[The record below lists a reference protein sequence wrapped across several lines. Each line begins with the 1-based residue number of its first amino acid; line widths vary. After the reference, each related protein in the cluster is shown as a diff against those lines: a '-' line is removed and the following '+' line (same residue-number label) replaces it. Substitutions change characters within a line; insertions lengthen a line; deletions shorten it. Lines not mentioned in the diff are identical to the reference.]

1 MNKNKLNDLTF
12 SSKLTGWYKKE
23 KRMLAFRKTKDPY
36 KIWVSEIILQQ
47 TQMITGLVYYKNFI
61 KKFPTIQS
69 LASAS
74 ENTIYSTWKGLGY
87 YNRAKNLLKTAKI
100 ITKKYNGKL
109 PKNSKELILLPGI
122 GKYTA
127 AAIASICYNEKI
139 PVVDANVYRV
149 LSRYLGIFYNT
160 SKSNSYNHYYNISK
174 SITKNVSKMGEYNQA
189 IMDFGATICIPK
201 KPLCK
206 NCLLILD
213 CEAYQTN
220 IVEKLPIK
228 KKRLIKK
235 KRFFNY
241 FIIENEDS
249 YLVQKREKKDVW
261 LNLLEFFLVE
271 DKNSKKAKMYFLKKL
286 KLFELKPKL
295 ISKNNKGILSHQI
308 INVNFFSVYINN
320 LVVFNKIKKHLKVRK
335 IKKRRFKKS
344 ATPKVIDN
352 YLNSAT

>member
-139 PVVDANVYRV
+139 PVVDTNVYRV
-149 LSRYLGIFYNT
+149 LSRYLGIFYNI

-189 IMDFGATICIPK
+189 IMDFGATICTPK

-308 INVNFFSVYINN
+308 INVNFFSVYIND

>member
-47 TQMITGLVYYKNFI
+47 TQMITGLIYYKNFI

-149 LSRYLGIFYNT
+149 LSRYLGVFYNT

-189 IMDFGATICIPK
+189 IMDFGATICTPK

-220 IVEKLPIK
+220 VVKKLPIK

-241 FIIENEDS
+241 FIIENENN
-249 YLVQKREKKDVW
+249 YLVQKRKKKDVW

-271 DKNSKKAKMYFLKKL
+271 DKSSKKAKMYFLKKL

-308 INVNFFSVYINN
+308 INVNFFSVYIND

>member
-149 LSRYLGIFYNT
+149 LSRYLGVFYNT

-189 IMDFGATICIPK
+189 IMDFGATICTPK

-271 DKNSKKAKMYFLKKL
+271 DKSSKKAKMYFLKKL

-295 ISKNNKGILSHQI
+295 ISKNNRGILSHQI
-308 INVNFFSVYINN
+308 INVNFFSVYIND

>member
-47 TQMITGLVYYKNFI
+47 TQMITGLIYYKNFI

-139 PVVDANVYRV
+139 PVVDTNVYRV

-189 IMDFGATICIPK
+189 IMDFGATICTPK

-241 FIIENEDS
+241 FIIENKDS
-249 YLVQKREKKDVW
+249 YLVQKRKKKDIW

-271 DKNSKKAKMYFLKKL
+271 DKSSKKAKMYFLKKL

-308 INVNFFSVYINN
+308 INVNFFSVYIND

>member
-47 TQMITGLVYYKNFI
+47 TQMITGLIYYKNFI

-149 LSRYLGIFYNT
+149 LSRYLGVFYNT

-189 IMDFGATICIPK
+189 IMDFGATICTPK

-271 DKNSKKAKMYFLKKL
+271 DKSSKKAKMYFLKKL

-308 INVNFFSVYINN
+308 INVNFFSVYIND

>member
-1 MNKNKLNDLTF
+1 
-12 SSKLTGWYKKE
+12 
-23 KRMLAFRKTKDPY
+23 
-36 KIWVSEIILQQ
+36 
-47 TQMITGLVYYKNFI
+47 MITGLVYYKNFI

-69 LASAS
+69 LSSSS
-74 ENTIYSTWKGLGY
+74 ENKIYSTWKGLGY

-100 ITKKYNGKL
+100 LTRKHKGKL
-109 PKNSKELILLPGI
+109 PKNSKDLILLPGI

-149 LSRYLGIFYNT
+149 LSRYFGIFYNT

-189 IMDFGATICIPK
+189 IMDFGATICTPK

-213 CEAYQTN
+213 CEAYKTN
-220 IVEKLPIK
+220 SVEKLPIK
-228 KKRLIKK
+228 KKRIKK
-235 KRFFNY
+235 TKRFFNY
-241 FIIENEDS
+241 FIIENKNS
-249 YLVQKREKKDVW
+249 YLVQKRKKKDVW

-271 DKNSKKAKMYFLKKL
+271 DKSLKKAKMYFLKKL
-286 KLFELKPKL
+286 KLFELKAKL
-295 ISKNNKGILSHQI
+295 ISKNNKAILSHQI
-308 INVNFFSVYINN
+308 INVNFFSIYIGD
-320 LVVFNKIKKHLKVRK
+320 LFMFNKIKKHLKVQK

>member
-12 SSKLTGWYKKE
+12 SSKLTDWYKKE
-23 KRMLAFRKTKDPY
+23 KRMLPFRNTKDPY
-36 KIWVSEIILQQ
+36 KIWLSEIILQQ

-61 KKFPTIQS
+61 IKFPTIQS
-69 LASAS
+69 LASSS
-74 ENTIYSTWKGLGY
+74 ENKIYSTWKGLGY

-100 ITKKYNGKL
+100 ITKKHNGKL
-109 PKNSKELILLPGI
+109 PKNSKDLILLPGI

-127 AAIASICYNEKI
+127 AAIASICYNEKT

-149 LSRYLGIFYNT
+149 LSRYFGVFYNI

-189 IMDFGATICIPK
+189 IMDFGATICTPK
-201 KPLCK
+201 NPHCK
-206 NCLLILD
+206 KCLLMID
-213 CEAYQTN
+213 CEAYKTN

-228 KKRLIKK
+228 KKKLKK
-235 KRFFNY
+235 RKRFFNY
-241 FIIENEDS
+241 FIIENKDS
-249 YLVQKREKKDVW
+249 YLVQKRKKKDVW

-271 DKNSKKAKMYFLKKL
+271 DKSLKKAEIYFLNKL

-295 ISKNNKGILSHQI
+295 VSKNHKGILSHQV
-308 INVNFFSVYINN
+308 INVNFFSIYISD
-320 LVVFNKIKKHLKVRK
+320 LFVFNKIKKHLKVQK

-344 ATPKVIDN
+344 AIPKVIDN

>member
-47 TQMITGLVYYKNFI
+47 TQMITGLIYYKNFI

-149 LSRYLGIFYNT
+149 LSRYLGVFYNT

-189 IMDFGATICIPK
+189 IMDFGATICTPK

-241 FIIENEDS
+241 FIIENKDS
-249 YLVQKREKKDVW
+249 YLVQKRKKKDVW

-271 DKNSKKAKMYFLKKL
+271 DKSSKKAKMYFLKKL

-308 INVNFFSVYINN
+308 INVNFFSVYIND

>member
-100 ITKKYNGKL
+100 ITKKHNGKF

-149 LSRYLGIFYNT
+149 LSRYLGVFYNT

-189 IMDFGATICIPK
+189 IMDFGATICTPK
-201 KPLCK
+201 NPLCK

-241 FIIENEDS
+241 FIIENENN
-249 YLVQKREKKDVW
+249 YLVQKRKKKDVW

-271 DKNSKKAKMYFLKKL
+271 DKSSKKAKMYFLKKL

-308 INVNFFSVYINN
+308 INVNFFSVYIND

>member
-189 IMDFGATICIPK
+189 IMDFGATICTPK

-241 FIIENEDS
+241 FIIENKDS

-271 DKNSKKAKMYFLKKL
+271 DKSSKKAKMYFLKKL

-308 INVNFFSVYINN
+308 INVNFFSVYIND

>member
-47 TQMITGLVYYKNFI
+47 TQMITGLIYYKNFI

-149 LSRYLGIFYNT
+149 LSRYLGVFYNT

-189 IMDFGATICIPK
+189 IMDFGATICTPK

-228 KKRLIKK
+228 KKRLMKK

-271 DKNSKKAKMYFLKKL
+271 DKSSKKAKMYFLKKL

-308 INVNFFSVYINN
+308 INVNFFSVYIND

>member
-23 KRMLAFRKTKDPY
+23 KRMLPFRKTKDPY
-36 KIWVSEIILQQ
+36 KIWVSEVILQQ

-69 LASAS
+69 LSSSS
-74 ENTIYSTWKGLGY
+74 ENKIYSTWKGLGY

-100 ITKKYNGKL
+100 LTRKHNGKL
-109 PKNSKELILLPGI
+109 PKNSKDLILLPGI

-149 LSRYLGIFYNT
+149 LSRYFGVFYNI

-174 SITKNVSKMGEYNQA
+174 SITKNVNKMGKYNQA
-189 IMDFGATICIPK
+189 IMDFGATICTPK

-213 CEAYQTN
+213 CEAYKTN
-220 IVEKLPIK
+220 GVEKLPIK
-228 KKRLIKK
+228 KKRIKK
-235 KRFFNY
+235 TKRFFNY
-241 FIIENEDS
+241 FIIENKNS
-249 YLVQKREKKDVW
+249 YLVQKRKKKDVW

-271 DKNSKKAKMYFLKKL
+271 DKSLKKAKIYFLKKL
-286 KLFELKPKL
+286 KLFELKAKL
-295 ISKNNKGILSHQI
+295 ISKNNKAILSHQI
-308 INVNFFSVYINN
+308 INVNFLSIYIND
-320 LVVFNKIKKHLKVRK
+320 LVVFNKIKKHLKVQK

>member
-189 IMDFGATICIPK
+189 IMDFGATICTPK

-241 FIIENEDS
+241 FIIENENS
-249 YLVQKREKKDVW
+249 YLVQKRKKKDVW

-271 DKNSKKAKMYFLKKL
+271 DKSSKKAKMYFLKKL

-308 INVNFFSVYINN
+308 INVNFFSVYIND

>member
-1 MNKNKLNDLTF
+1 VNKNKLNDLTF

-47 TQMITGLVYYKNFI
+47 TQMITGLIYYKNFI

-149 LSRYLGIFYNT
+149 LSRYLGVFYNT

-189 IMDFGATICIPK
+189 IMDFGATICTPK

-228 KKRLIKK
+228 KKRLMKK

-308 INVNFFSVYINN
+308 INVNFFSVYIND